1 MESYNII
8 GLMSGTSADGLDVVL
23 CKFEGSDYNW
33 KYTPI
38 KAKTYEYDAET
49 KAKAFLDEKAERCIV
64 KSKSAQKGAVELNME
79 IRLKDDNTDFVNA
92 LADME
97 GLQSAVLVS
106 YNGDYMG

>member
-1 MESYNII
+1 MII
-8 GLMSGTSADGLDVVL
+8 GVILLVFVNRKVHKNPYIVVVRCDGH
-23 CKFEGSDYNW
+23 
-33 KYTPI
+33 
-38 KAKTYEYDAET
+38 DAET

-97 GLQSAVLVS
+97 GIQSAVLVS
-106 YNGDYMG
+106 YNGDYRG